1 MIARP
6 RFFTSILLVLAS
18 ISLPGRAE
26 DVGAIL
32 RARIPECAIHQEG
45 GSWIPKELYEDGA
58 LRFTYLYEAPKK
70 NPGEYD
76 YRDETHNVYA
86 AFWNRT
92 RTKGELL
99 QFVWLRRAPP
109 VHLRIVNNGH
119 IVTQQ
124 GKMDIEDAL
133 WGVWT
138 HEHLT
143 RRLARL
149 RTAPLQTAAFQQ
161 IPTRGA
167 TCDSYAHAVDDS
179 PRSSPSNP
187 R

>member
-1 MIARP
+1 MIAFP
-6 RFFTSILLVLAS
+6 RCFLLLFAALVLLCLA
-18 ISLPGRAE
+18 GRAQ
-26 DVGAIL
+26 DGAAIL
-32 RARIPECAIHQEG
+32 STRIPQCAVRSVD
-45 GSWIPKELYEDGA
+45 GSWIPKELYADGV
-58 LRFTYLYEAPKK
+58 LRFTYLYEPPKK